1 MMSMDMKKSTIDYE
15 VGDSGGGQPPFGT
28 GFNCNMCGVVL
39 SAEELDFGFT
49 ETCLHCTERLDR
61 AAANRSKESQ
71 NRPR

>member
-1 MMSMDMKKSTIDYE
+1 MEIKKSTIDYE
-15 VGDSGGGQPPFGT
+15 VPASAGRQGASGS
-28 GFNCNMCGVVL
+28 GFNCNECGEVL

-49 ETCLHCTERLDR
+49 ETCTSCTERLDR

>member
-1 MMSMDMKKSTIDYE
+1 MSMEIKKSTIE
-15 VGDSGGGQPPFGT
+15 VPASVGRQAASGS
-28 GFNCNMCGVVL
+28 GFNCNTCGEVL

-49 ETCLHCTERLDR
+49 ETCTSCTERLDR